1 MKTKLDKLSDTKVK
15 LTVTLGEAELDSAR
29 QVALKKLSRNVRV
42 PGFRKGRAPL
52 NIVEDSLDQNVLQE
66 EVLNNA
72 LSKAVAE
79 AFIDQKLQ
87 ALDRPS
93 VEVLKFVPRKEL
105 EFTAESEIIPDV
117 KLGDYRKLKSKL
129 VKPEITEKEVDEII
143 QRMQEN
149 FANKKL
155 VERKAQLGDVVV
167 IDFVGKRD
175 GVAFDGGKAD
185 DFELKLGDGQF
196 IPGFEDGII
205 GHKSRDE
212 FNLELKF
219 PKNYHAKDIAGKD
232 VVFEV
237 NLKSVNEIELPEVND
252 EFAAKCGP
260 FTSAEDLRND
270 IRHEI
275 ELRNER
281 ESTEKHKDNLVNELS
296 EASKTA
302 LPELLVNDRL
312 KSLELDLEQ
321 NLKRQGLT
329 MDSYLTTQGFKDRD
343 DWLERE
349 ATPVAKKQVKAGLVL
364 SELSKE
370 FNIDISRDELV
381 EQINNLKSQYG
392 NDKRV
397 AEQFDDPEVHRNIA
411 NRLVTDKT
419 IAMLMEVNSKNG

>member
-15 LTVTLGEAELDSAR
+15 LTVTLGEAELDSAK

-52 NIVEDSLDQNVLQE
+52 NIVEGSLDQNALQE
-66 EVLNNA
+66 EILNNA

-93 VEVLKFVPRKEL
+93 VEVLKFVPGQEL
-105 EFTAESEIIPDV
+105 EFTAESEIIPEV

-129 VKPEITEKEVDEII
+129 VKPEVTEKEVDEII

-149 FANKKL
+149 FASKKS
-155 VERKAQLGDVVV
+155 VERKAQLGDVVL
-167 IDFVGKRD
+167 IDFVAKRD
-175 GVAFDGGKAD
+175 GVEFDGGKAD

-196 IPGFEDGII
+196 IPGFEDGIV
-205 GHKSRDE
+205 GHKSGDE
-212 FNLELKF
+212 FKLELIF
-219 PKNYHAKDIAGKD
+219 PKNYHAKDMASKA
-232 VVFEV
+232 VTFEV
-237 NLKSVNEIELPEVND
+237 KLKSVNELEMPEIND
-252 EFAAKCGP
+252 EFASKCGP
-260 FTSAEDLRND
+260 FTSADELRDD
-270 IRHEI
+270 IRLEI

-281 ESTEKHKDNLVNELS
+281 ESTEKHKDDLVSELS
-296 EASKTA
+296 ESSKTA
-302 LPELLVNDRL
+302 LPELLVNDRM

-329 MDSYLTTQGFKDRD
+329 MDSYLTAQGFKDRD

-349 ATPVAKKQVKAGLVL
+349 ARPVAKKQVKAGLVL

-381 EQINNLKSQYG
+381 EQINSLKSQYG
-392 NDKRV
+392 NDKRI
-397 AEQFDDPEVHRNIA
+397 AEQFDNPEVHRNIA